1 MRGHDRTDAG
11 RDCRPERR
19 EPLIQV
25 AADEG
30 ELQVRVLRG
39 VAVPGEMFCARGDAP
54 ALQAGHEGGDVAR
67 DERGL
72 GAEGADPDH
81 RVVRVRVD
89 VRDRR
94 EVEVDPDRG
103 QLGAYRGC
111 DLLRQREVVDDSEG
125 PVAGVRAARP
135 GLEPGDVAA
144 FLVGGDKEL
153 SALGAERPR
162 QRRDLVRALDVLR
175 EEDDAAEAAFQP
187 AAHPVRSND
196 AVEAGEEAGCGGA
209 IELVRH
215 PLTAPAVRPKAIL
228 R

>member
-1 MRGHDRTDAG
+1 MNGFDEPLVDLRAEAEGIGAGAERADGGFLDADGCADRAHLERVRDRHPAEAELLSQELLQNARAERRRLVVERQDAHVRGHDRTDAG

-39 VAVPGEMFCARGDAP
+39 VAVPGEMFCARGDSP

-67 DERGL
+67 DERRL

-103 QLGAYRGC
+103 QLGANRGC
-111 DLLRQREVVDDSEG
+111 DLLGQREVVDDSEG
-125 PVAGVRAARP
+125 PVAGV
-135 GLEPGDVAA
+135 
-144 FLVGGDKEL
+144 
-153 SALGAERPR
+153 
-162 QRRDLVRALDVLR
+162 
-175 EEDDAAEAAFQP
+175 
-187 AAHPVRSND
+187 
-196 AVEAGEEAGCGGA
+196 
-209 IELVRH
+209 
-215 PLTAPAVRPKAIL
+215 
-228 R
+228 